1 MLSELQQ
8 HLNDIYRVEGAHDV
22 RDYLVTDPAVAKILG
37 RDAML
42 TNTQE
47 SVLVVEDEG
56 GIALSVFLDRELL
69 DRLGAA
75 NPMTKL
81 RANQL
86 ADLWTVLEGISHFNY
101 IVWSASRE
109 RPVTLLELELQAE
122 VDKFVS
128 TLLLAV
134 EQGDRDLVNRLH
146 GWLFDQVSF
155 KAELEPEQ
163 YERYRAANEYAA
175 RLCNGLRQGLI
186 DRSGGAMEE
195 LRRFYRLT
203 QSEKISHIH
212 SRAWARAGW
221 QG

>member
-8 HLNDIYRVEGAHDV
+8 HLSDIYKVDRAHDV
-22 RDYLVTDPAVAKILG
+22 RDYLITDPALARILG

-42 TNTQE
+42 TNTEE
-47 SVLVVEDEG
+47 SVLLVEEG
-56 GIALSVFLDRELL
+56 DGIALSVYLDRDLL
-69 DRLGAA
+69 ERLDAA
-75 NPMTKL
+75 DPMTNL
-81 RANQL
+81 RAHQL

-134 EQGDRDLVNRLH
+134 EQGDRELINRLH
-146 GWLFDQVSF
+146 GWLFDRVSF
-155 KAELEPEQ
+155 KAELEPRE

-175 RLCNGLRQGLI
+175 RLCNGLRQGLV
-186 DRSGGAMEE
+186 DGSGHALDE
-195 LRRFYRLT
+195 LRRFYRYT

-212 SRAWARAGW
+212 SRAWSPA
-221 QG
+221 